1 VFELVHKRLSA
12 ARVAVTAA
20 AMAATT
26 LSYAPAACADQAT
39 QTSADQGALAQTWI
53 RSLALQAASYGVPIV
68 AMYNLRNTVAFGTNA
83 HSRPNQIWRVEDI
96 ATPEIAAQLGYVT
109 PNVNVIYGF
118 GFMDLHQEPLILKV
132 PNSNGRYYMVEIVDM
147 WTNAFAYAGGMATG
161 YKGGAFALV
170 GPGWHGTLP
179 KGVRRIQCPTRWIEL
194 QPRVHVKNETDLGAA
209 RSVLDGITVEGLT
222 QYEGK
227 AALRPV
233 TYDYPAPKINP
244 NVASSQMQFTDP
256 LQFWEILSAAMNEN
270 PPPAEEIENVLPQY
284 RWLGIKLGK
293 QWTPQS
299 VNPAVLEQMREAASQ
314 LGPMLNATM
323 SVLGNFKN
331 GWVIPPAN
339 TGRWGTDYVSRAI
352 VAVFGL
358 TSNTPSEAIYYP
370 GQLDSTGQPLVG
382 SKRYTITFQQPMRYL
397 TPVSPG
403 FWSLTMYDA
412 ATSYTVP
419 NAIDRFALGSDDTLK
434 KNSDGSFTIYLQH
447 DNPGPAKDPNWLPA
461 PAGPFYVT
469 LRSYAPAQGL
479 TQALNDQATFQ
490 GPPPIEPAPD

>member
-1 VFELVHKRLSA
+1 VFNLVHRRFYALRA
-12 ARVAVTAA
+12 ALITA

-26 LSYAPAACADQAT
+26 LSSASAVRADQAA
-39 QTSADQGALAQTWI
+39 QASASQAALSQNWI

-68 AMYNLRNTVAFGTNA
+68 AMYNLRNTIAFGTNA
-83 HSRPNQIWRVEDI
+83 QSHPNGIWHIEDI
-96 ATPEIAAQLGYVT
+96 ATPQIAQQLGYVT

-118 GFMDLHQEPLILKV
+118 GFMDLRQEPIILKA
-132 PNSNGRYYMVEIVDM
+132 PNSNGRYYTVEIVDM
-147 WTNAFAYAGGMATG
+147 WTNAFAYVGGMATG
-161 YKGGAFALV
+161 YKGGTFALV
-170 GPGWHGTLP
+170 GPGWHGALP
-179 KGVRRIQCPTRWIEL
+179 KGLRRIDCPTRWIEL
-194 QPRVHVKNETDLGAA
+194 QPRVHVKNQADLGAA
-209 RSVLDGITVEGLT
+209 RSVLNGITVEGLG

-227 AALRPV
+227 LAQRPP
-233 TYDYPAPKINP
+233 TYDYPAPDINP

-270 PPPAEEIENVLPQY
+270 PPPADEIKNVLPQY
-284 RWLGIKLGK
+284 RWLGITLGK
-293 QWTPQS
+293 QWTPRS
-299 VNPAVLEQMREAASQ
+299 VSPAVLEQMRQAASQ
-314 LGPMLNATM
+314 LRPMLNATM

-339 TGRWGTDYVSRAI
+339 TGRWGADYVSRAI

-382 SKRYTITFQQPMRYL
+382 TKRYTITFRQPMSYL

-403 FWSLTMYDA
+403 FWSLTVYDA

-419 NAIDRFALGSDDTLK
+419 NAIDRYALGSDDNLK
-434 KNSDGSFTIYLQH
+434 MSSDGSFTIYLQH
-447 DNPGPAKDPNWLPA
+447 DDPGPAKESNWLPT
-461 PAGPFYVT
+461 PAGPFYLT
-469 LRSYAPAQGL
+469 LRSYAPPPGL

-490 GPPPIEPAPD
+490 GPPPIEPAR